1 MTRRGTKTRK
11 TSEQV
16 SLDIEDGGPDRARL
30 KEHHAYFTPQGAT
43 RVLLQTLR
51 DDFGIDPRRIRDP
64 NAGAGVFGWA
74 ADQEFPNAHRTGIE
88 VREEEAEHV
97 KHNYDLAVLGD
108 YLSRPVEPRSC
119 DLLVT
124 NPSFKQ
130 ALLVAD
136 KGLRELDDGGW
147 MGLLL
152 RLTWGDHAGVSA
164 WLREHPPVG
173 MIELNGRLELAVG
186 INPASGNEYQED
198 SVTYR
203 MWLWRQGA
211 GRLTAR
217 GAIDFER
224 YLKLDRLADADRSWL
239 RVGGVAV
246 RPGTEYLFGL

>member
-1 MTRRGTKTRK
+1 MSRRKA
-11 TSEQV
+11 SAEQV
-16 SLDIEDGGPDRARL
+16 GLGIEDGGPDRARL
-30 KEHHAYFTPQGAT
+30 KKYNAYFTPQGT
-43 RVLLQTLR
+43 VRLIMQTLR
-51 DDFGIDPRRIRDP
+51 DDLGINPRRIRDP
-64 NAGAGVFGWA
+64 NAGGGVFGWA
-74 ADQEFPNAHRTGIE
+74 AGLEYPYAHRTGIE

-97 KHNYDLAVLGD
+97 EHNYDRAVMGD
-108 YLSRPVEPRSC
+108 YLSLPVEPQSC
-119 DLLVT
+119 DAIIT
-124 NPSFKQ
+124 NPSFEE
-130 ALLVAD
+130 ALQVAD

-152 RLTWGDHAGVSA
+152 RLTWGDHSGVSA

-173 MIELNGRLELAVG
+173 MIELDGRLAFAVG
-186 INPASGNEYQED
+186 TNPDTGKPYQED

-211 GRLTAR
+211 GRLTPR

-224 YLKLDRLADADRSWL
+224 YLKLERLADADRTWM